1 MEMER
6 SRLPDP
12 PEIRQCLFLRAVEEA
27 DPAGER
33 LSLAERIAATKTA
46 AERERGLDFIRARV
60 GVLGPRLKGPLAQA
74 FAGVARQ
81 HGGLPGWTVPAIGA
95 GASLL
100 GWLTH
105 ELGREGRVSL
115 LAFPLLGLI
124 VWNLAVVAAALVGH
138 FKKSRSAAPGWLA
151 AWQRVPP
158 PTGDE
163 LTDRVV
169 ARVNQEWAA
178 VSAPA
183 WIARGQ
189 RLFHTAALLLAAG
202 VVAGMY
208 ARGLVKNYQAT
219 WESTFLTQPV
229 VSKLTRIVLGPA
241 SILTGIGVP
250 EVPPQGGLSS
260 AAPWIHL
267 WAGTAG
273 LFILLPRL
281 LLISMSGRKVARSG
295 MAWADTFGDYEA
307 SARRM
312 AEGQPLVA
320 RVLPVQCDPEPRLRD
335 GLRAVLQHLWG
346 GQVMIDF
353 LPAVP
358 YGEEDE
364 CLEQLTEAPTHLV
377 LLLPM
382 AVTPEDEVHGVLQR
396 GLEKLMAKALV
407 PPFALTV
414 LDGAGFE
421 GRLAGMPEAGRRM
434 GERRSAWEKI
444 LGTAWPVLV
453 LDSAARRDP
462 ASAAAAVASARQ
474 PLRLWTPAL

>member
-12 PEIRQCLFLRAVEEA
+12 PEIRQCLFIRALEEA

-33 LSLAERIAATKTA
+33 LILAERIAATKTA
-46 AERERGLDFIRARV
+46 AAVQGMDFIRARV
-60 GVLGPRLKGPLAQA
+60 GVLGPRLKGSLAQA

-81 HGGLPGWTVPAIGA
+81 HGGLPGWMVPAVGA
-95 GASLL
+95 GAFLL

-124 VWNLAVVAAALVGH
+124 AWNLAVVAAALVGH
-138 FKKSRSAAPGWLA
+138 FKKSHPAAPGWLA
-151 AWQRVPP
+151 NWQRGPA

-163 LTDRVV
+163 FTDRVV
-169 ARVNQEWAA
+169 TWVHQEWAA
-178 VSAPA
+178 ASAPA
-183 WIARGQ
+183 WMARGK
-189 RLFHTAALLLAAG
+189 RLFHLAALLLAAG

-208 ARGLVKNYQAT
+208 AQGLVKNYQAT

-241 SILTGIGVP
+241 SILTGIAVP
-250 EVPPQGGLSS
+250 TVPPQGGLSP

-281 LLISMSGRKVARSG
+281 LLISMSGREVSRSG
-295 MAWADTFGDYEA
+295 TAWVETFGEYMA
-307 SARRM
+307 SVRRM

-396 GLEKLMAKALV
+396 GLERLMAKALV

-444 LGTAWPVLV
+444 LGPAWPVLV

-462 ASAAAAVASARQ
+462 ASAAASVAPARQ
-474 PLRLWTPAL
+474 SLRLWTPAL